1 MMFKYWHPEKH
12 KHAQR
17 ILASEPTSE
26 PTAEGVEAIL
36 DFIQGLHNVLRD
48 MDKYAEGTHGHLVLV
63 FSKSTDQTLHDGLKA
78 LYEPDNNNYLWV
90 VSDQK
95 LAAKKSSERMGHIVA
110 RSVAGYRDVLVTSK
124 RLDLY
129 MLQLDV
135 VFQRIRNDQIDV
147 FYLNTDNKLYKL
159 QLQADGTFAKT
170 PHGREGIFTDDFDQ
184 EWNDSANY

>member
-1 MMFKYWHPEKH
+1 MAFKKYWHPEKH

-26 PTAEGVEAIL
+26 PTAEGVE
-36 DFIQGLHNVLRD
+36 
-48 MDKYAEGTHGHLVLV
+48 
-63 FSKSTDQTLHDGLKA
+63 
-78 LYEPDNNNYLWV
+78 
-90 VSDQK
+90 
-95 LAAKKSSERMGHIVA
+95 ERMGHIVA
-110 RSVAGYRDVLVTSK
+110 RSVAGYRDVLVISK

-135 VFQRIRNDQIDV
+135 VFQRIRIDQIDV
-147 FYLNTDNKLYKL
+147 FYLNTENKLYKL

-170 PHGREGIFTDDFDQ
+170 LHGREGIFTDDLDQ